1 MPIKRGPDWFRK
13 ILVLVER
20 VIVLALLVMMIL
32 VVIVSTCELGWM
44 LISQFFIGKGLPLD
58 ATELLNTF
66 SFFLLI
72 LIGLEL
78 METIKMYLDQNQVH
92 VEVVFLVAM
101 IAVARKVIVLDAEKY
116 PPLAVFGIAAI
127 IITLAAGYYLVKRT
141 HHNESDKG
149 SDSEGT

>member
-1 MPIKRGPDWFRK
+1 MPITHGPNWFRK
-13 ILVLVER
+13 ILILVER

-44 LISQFFIGKGLPLD
+44 LINQFFTGKGLPLE
-58 ATELLNTF
+58 ASELLNTF

-127 IITLAAGYYLVKRT
+127 IITLAVGYYLVKRT
-141 HHNESDKG
+141 HYKKSDEG
-149 SDSEGT
+149 SGSEET

>member
-1 MPIKRGPDWFRK
+1 MQIKHGPDWFRK

-20 VIVLALLVMMIL
+20 VIVLVLLVMMIL
-32 VVIVSTCELGWM
+32 VVVISTLELGWM
-44 LISQFFIGKGLPLD
+44 LITQFFTGKGLPLD
-58 ATELLNTF
+58 ASELLNTF

-116 PPLAVFGIAAI
+116 PPLAVFGIAAVI
-127 IITLAAGYYLVKRT
+127 FALSVGYYLVKRT
-141 HHNESDKG
+141 HHQKAREGSES
-149 SDSEGT
+149 EET